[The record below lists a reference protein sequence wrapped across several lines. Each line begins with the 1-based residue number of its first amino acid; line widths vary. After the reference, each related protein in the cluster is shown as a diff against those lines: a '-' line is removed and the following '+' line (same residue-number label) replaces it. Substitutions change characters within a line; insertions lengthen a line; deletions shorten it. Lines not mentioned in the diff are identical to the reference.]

1 MANHFVKTWGI
12 RAPIDQ
18 AGRCLDLWLKEEE
31 RAMPKRWRARTAA
44 LLARYFQHEDEV
56 TDQLMLSFL
65 RHYSGW
71 REIDMEDLSSVRM
84 EIKTLLDKS
93 APKGMQPLNMLFAV
107 TAAVVMT
114 IICFCGWE
122 MSRLKLTAEQQSS
135 LKMRIRKIV
144 SQNPGITHAAVWARI
159 KKPID
164 VRRYQDISYWDYN
177 KIIEMLDKWPA
188 GASGAG
194 M

>member
-1 MANHFVKTWGI
+1 MANHFVKAWDI
-12 RAPIDQ
+12 RAPIEQ
-18 AGRCLDLWLKEEE
+18 AARCLDLWLKEEE
-31 RAMPKRWRARTAA
+31 RAMPERWRQRTAA
-44 LLARYFQHEDEV
+44 LLARYFQHEDDV

-71 REIDMEDLSSVRM
+71 REIDLEDPSSVRM

-93 APKGMQPLNMLFAV
+93 APKPAQPLNVLIAV

-114 IICFCGWE
+114 VLCFCGWE
-122 MSRLKLTAEQQSS
+122 MSRMKLSPAQQADLKL
-135 LKMRIRKIV
+135 RIERIV
-144 SQNPGITHAAVWARI
+144 RQNKGVTHAEVWSGI
-159 KKPID
+159 KKPMA

-177 KIIEMLDKWPA
+177 KIVGMLEKWPV
-188 GASGAG
+188 ASGAG